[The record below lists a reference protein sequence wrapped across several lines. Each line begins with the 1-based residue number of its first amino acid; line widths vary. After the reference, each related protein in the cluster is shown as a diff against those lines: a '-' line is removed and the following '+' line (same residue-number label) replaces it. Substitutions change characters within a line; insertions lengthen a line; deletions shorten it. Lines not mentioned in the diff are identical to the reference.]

1 MRFKG
6 GLQLILPP
14 LSPISDLLFVLCVC
28 ILCAC
33 GFVVFPPRKGEREEK
48 GSQREP
54 KGTKRKPKGSQTG
67 AKRRPKMIQK
77 TARMKN
83 APRKAPFAE
92 PERKS

>member
-28 ILCAC
+28 VLCAC
-33 GFVVFPPRKGEREEK
+33 GFVVFPPRKG
-48 GSQREP
+48 G
-54 KGTKRKPKGSQTG
+54 KRKPKG
-67 AKRRPKMIQK
+67 AKRKEKETKREPNGCQKDTKKDPKGCPNE
-77 TARMKN
+77 N